1 MSNKG
6 RRGSR
11 DSPRS
16 LQAGAGTVLTRL
28 AKLRLLPGNGEAAA
42 HSRRAMMLPVTMAA
56 RGLFAFI
63 RFNQSVLTVTSV
75 LSKTQTEGLQP
86 SHGGSG
92 DPAQGPGD
100 AHGEGEWDEAS
111 DRPISGAAHVK
122 CCI

>member
-6 RRGSR
+6 RRGSQ

-16 LQAGAGTVLTRL
+16 LQAGAGAVLTRL
-28 AKLRLLPGNGEAAA
+28 AKLRLLPGNGEAVA
-42 HSRRAMMLPVTMAA
+42 HSRRAMMLSVTMAA
-56 RGLFAFI
+56 RGLFILI

-86 SHGGSG
+86 LHGGSG
-92 DPAQGPGD
+92 DPAQGPTD
-100 AHGEGEWDEAS
+100 AHGEGEGDEAS
-111 DRPISGAAHVK
+111 DHPISGAAHVK